1 MILQLSERN
10 FLGEVKDKTVE
21 TKKKKKKFLGQF
33 VLFILFIS
41 KGKEIIVYF
50 LTLTLIFTFI
60 LSTWVFC

>member
-21 TKKKKKKFLGQF
+21 TKKKKKFLGQF

-60 LSTWVFC
+60 LSAWVFC